1 MRRRNSTYSS
11 RIPYENKSVRK
22 LSIYDFAVVGIGFLS
37 IRFRLFF
44 VVSASEESRRSISGR
59 VVVIASLS
67 LLCRSLFLSASF
79 VELYVSSQYSSEIL
93 SPGSAY
99 GLCRSN
105 LYYAA
110 GLMKMRL
117 GGNMLPYRY
126 SPCLVRSGF
135 RLYVPV
141 YLSYPIRYCDRFCL
155 YGFGAIRE
163 AFLSGLVCCPTVML
177 DVTLFCVYRLRG

>member
-44 VVSASEESRRSISGR
+44 VVSASEESRRSISGCTI
-59 VVVIASLS
+59 VIVALQ
-67 LLCRSLFLSASF
+67 LMVLYASF
-79 VELYVSSQYSSEIL
+79 VELCSSLQYSADIFSL
-93 SPGSAY
+93 GSAY
-99 GLCRSN
+99 GHGRNN
-105 LYYAA
+105 LHSEV

-126 SPCLVRSGF
+126 SPCLVRRGF

>member
-11 RIPYENKSVRK
+11 RIPYDNKSVRK

-44 VVSASEESRRSISGR
+44 VVSASEESRRGISGR
-59 VVVIASLS
+59 AVVIASLS

-93 SPGSAY
+93 SPDSAY
-99 GLCRSN
+99 CLCRSN

-110 GLMKMRL
+110 GLMKT
-117 GGNMLPYRY
+117 
-126 SPCLVRSGF
+126 
-135 RLYVPV
+135 
-141 YLSYPIRYCDRFCL
+141 
-155 YGFGAIRE
+155 A
-163 AFLSGLVCCPTVML
+163 PTGY
-177 DVTLFCVYRLRG
+177 LFCVSAYCEHARYGGRFSENIVILSIFSASVNSSNGFHLSCRLNENAFGRKYAALPL